1 MLSDISN
8 IIIEDEFIIIVTTDG
23 DKHTIAIDN
32 DNETHKTFIDN
43 IISMAT
49 SLVSETDSDKDMDI
63 DGYYRDD
70 SPNYWGDYSDND
82 DDY

>member
-32 DNETHKTFIDN
+32 DNPVHKGYIDN
-43 IISMAT
+43 IISMGIT
-49 SLVSETDSDKDMDI
+49 LVNDTNPDTDMDMEM
-63 DGYYRDD
+63 DA
-70 SPNYWGDYSDND
+70 WGDYSDDD

>member
-1 MLSDISN
+1 
-8 IIIEDEFIIIVTTDG
+8 
-23 DKHTIAIDN
+23 
-32 DNETHKTFIDN
+32 
-43 IISMAT
+43 MAT

-70 SPNYWGDYSDND
+70 EPNHWGDYSDND